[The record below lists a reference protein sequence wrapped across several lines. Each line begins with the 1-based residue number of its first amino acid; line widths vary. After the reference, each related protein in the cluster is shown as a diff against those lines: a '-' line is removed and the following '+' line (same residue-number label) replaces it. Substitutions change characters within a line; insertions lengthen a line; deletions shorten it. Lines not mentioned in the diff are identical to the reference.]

1 MEALT
6 LTLSPRERE
15 LTASVAQSN
24 SLSLWERAGVR
35 VRVNAPR
42 ERMSFSDD

>member
-15 LTASVAQSN
+15 LTASMAQSN
-24 SLSLWERAGVR
+24 SLSHWERAGVR
-35 VRVNAPR
+35 ANIVQRAKT
-42 ERMSFSDD
+42 

>member
-1 MEALT
+1 MQALT

-24 SLSLWERAGVR
+24 SLSHWERAGVR
-35 VRVNAPR
+35 ANIVHRAKT
-42 ERMSFSDD
+42 

>member
-15 LTASVAQSN
+15 LYSIIGDFRN

-35 VRVNAPR
+35 VYLKAVRL
-42 ERMSFSDD
+42 